1 MSGRQLSHTVAWLVA
16 PPTLA
21 WITHLYAIALL
32 GELTT
37 TDGPVVV
44 DSERRELGDQYAE
57 PVWSTQLTMLHV
69 TDPVPLFRVAEVG
82 VYIKG

>member
-1 MSGRQLSHTVAWLVA
+1 MSHTVAWLVA

-21 WITHLYAIALL
+21 WITHLYGIGLL

-44 DSERRELGDQYAE
+44 DSERTELYKLVAE
-57 PVWSTQLTMLHV
+57 PHWSTQLTMLHV
-69 TDPVPLFRVAEVG
+69 TDPVPLFRVAEVS